1 MTATSTTTATCTKA
15 ELLKEAERI
24 RAWTYDSYAAM
35 RPRYVEQFG
44 FPTRLSSD
52 AIHCIQ
58 KWIDTDTAWCQF
70 SNTDEDFANVT
81 LTVCE
86 KMKKAAALASEGD
99 KGDPA
104 KILVWFARDPD
115 EVDAKIRSNHAL
127 CSLEKEELDRGWRSG
142 PVVRALAMIYSLLD
156 QMISVLP
163 ERCRQYRNNNNNGN
177 DHDHFHD
184 AMTFDVQLLE
194 LLKKV
199 DGTAAKAPEALS
211 AIASL
216 LDILGDGMTVMINA
230 IDYLWGTT
238 ADDKGERLANEAQN
252 LVDGLMGTL
261 GRNRHRMRLW
271 VALQNG
277 KGDGVYRETGYSKM
291 QNFRI
296 KPIAGKLSGRLGH
309 ALTELRFH

>member
-1 MTATSTTTATCTKA
+1 MTATSTTTATCTKD

-58 KWIDTDTAWCQF
+58 KWIDTDTAWY
-70 SNTDEDFANVT
+70 E
-81 LTVCE
+81 
-86 KMKKAAALASEGD
+86 KAAALASEGD

-115 EVDAKIRSNHAL
+115 EVDAKMRSNHAL

-163 ERCRQYRNNNNNGN
+163 ERCRQNRNNNNGN

-271 VALQNG
+271 VAMQNG
-277 KGDGVYRETGYSKM
+277 KGDGVYRETGYGKM

-296 KPIAGKLSGRLGH
+296 KPIAGKLSGRLGRP
-309 ALTELRFH
+309 LTELRFH